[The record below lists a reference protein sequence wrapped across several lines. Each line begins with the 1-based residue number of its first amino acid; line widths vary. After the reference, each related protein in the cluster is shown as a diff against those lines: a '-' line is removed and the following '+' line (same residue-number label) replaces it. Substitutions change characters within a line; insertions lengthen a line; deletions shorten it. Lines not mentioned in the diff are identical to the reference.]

1 MLQLESERLFLREA
15 TESDLR
21 TLLPVY
27 LTNRQFLL
35 WSNLSEY
42 DLAASQRDL
51 KEVWQTPGRCLLGIY
66 RKNSDEAVGVA
77 DFLEH
82 NPADGFP
89 WLGLLII
96 HGAQQGQG
104 LGRETYQRLAEH
116 FQTDR
121 GWAILRLGVLRENRP
136 ALAFW
141 RHLGF
146 RPVEGDAGAVDAA
159 AIRLERHLG
168 AEDRSR
174 LFNHE

>member
-121 GWAILRLGVLRENRP
+121 GWAILRWVSSERTAQLSP
-136 ALAFW
+136 F
-141 RHLGF
+141 
-146 RPVEGDAGAVDAA
+146 GAISASA
-159 AIRLERHLG
+159 Q
-168 AEDRSR
+168 SR
-174 LFNHE
+174 VTRAQSMLPPSV